1 MATNFLMFVWIKS
14 SIMCEITKK
23 CMSNSKQGKL
33 FGESHSVF
41 LIMKC
46 VAVTIDY
53 KLESMRYKWKKK
65 KKKND
70 YDLLHEKNKAS
81 FHVFHL
87 FSSWMPL
94 MYKNVT
100 YAEICIIFSF
110 IVYRSFM
117 LFLLFF
123 CGKKG
128 RIEKN
133 SNETVNFLTFFFP
146 HWHIEFRHFQLPII
160 PLH

>member
-65 KKKND
+65 KRKMIMIYCMKRTKHHFMFSIFF
-70 YDLLHEKNKAS
+70 LLECRWCIRMWHMLKYVSYFRSS
-81 FHVFHL
+81 FTEVLCYF
-87 FSSWMPL
+87 
-94 MYKNVT
+94 
-100 YAEICIIFSF
+100 FSF
-110 IVYRSFM
+110 FVE
-117 LFLLFF
+117 
-123 CGKKG
+123 KKAES
-128 RIEKN
+128 RKIATKQ
-133 SNETVNFLTFFFP
+133 SISWHFFF
-146 HWHIEFRHFQLPII
+146 HTGT
-160 PLH
+160 